1 MTDTEFKRIL
11 TPKLRG
17 AFLFAG
23 EEDYLR
29 HFYLEET
36 RKKLLEPGDT
46 FNHSIL
52 KGPEALGK
60 LSDVL
65 SQIPMF
71 ADVRL
76 TEVHDVVFQDFK
88 EEQLEPVL
96 AAGEQA
102 KQQGDCVLILF
113 TSPSELKTETQK
125 KNEPQKKNDASK
137 KIPVF
142 DRLSA
147 VYMPVLFEKV
157 TPGKLSAWAGRHF
170 AGERIIAEPMQ
181 LDAIISRCGTSMTTL
196 AGEIEKLCCYI
207 HAQGRDRLTD
217 EDIRL
222 VSCENPEL
230 SAFALSN
237 AVQDRRCAD
246 AFTALADMKAK
257 HVEVPLALSGITRTC
272 SELESVSELME
283 RGLGNG
289 EIAHMCGMHPTK
301 VSILMRAVNNWG
313 KERIRRA
320 VCICADADRQ
330 VKRSLGYDAVER
342 LLSSLF
348 L

>member
-1 MTDTEFKRIL
+1 MTDTEYKRML
-11 TPKLRG
+11 SPKLRG

-23 EEDYLR
+23 DEDYLR
-29 HFYLEET
+29 RFYLEET

-52 KGPEALGK
+52 KGPEALGS
-60 LSDVL
+60 LADAL

-88 EEQLEPVL
+88 EEQLEPIL

-102 KQQGDCVLILF
+102 NQQGDCVLILF
-113 TSPSELKTETQK
+113 TSPSELKI
-125 KNEPQKKNDASK
+125 EPQKKTSVYNRLAS
-137 KIPVF
+137 
-142 DRLSA
+142 
-147 VYMPVLFEKV
+147 VYTPVLFEKV

-170 AGERIIAEPMQ
+170 AGEKIIAEPMQ
-181 LDAIISRCGTSMTTL
+181 LEAIVSRCGTSMTTL

-246 AFTALADMKAK
+246 AFTALADMKAR

-272 SELESVSELME
+272 SELETVSELMG
-283 RGLGNG
+283 RGLGNS
-289 EIAHMCGMHPTK
+289 EIAQMCGMNPARVT
-301 VSILMRAVNNWG
+301 ILMRAVNNWG

-330 VKRSLGYDAVER
+330 VKRSFGYDAIER
-342 LLSSLF
+342 LLSALF